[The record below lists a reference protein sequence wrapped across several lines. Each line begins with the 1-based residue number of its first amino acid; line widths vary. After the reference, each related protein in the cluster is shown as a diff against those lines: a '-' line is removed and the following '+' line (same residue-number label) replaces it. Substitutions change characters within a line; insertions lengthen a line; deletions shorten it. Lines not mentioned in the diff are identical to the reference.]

1 MDICVAPVFT
11 NKKDPENVKYPP
23 PIVLTFPLLT
33 LQNYNS
39 NMLRK
44 IIDINFNK
52 NIDKLILL

>member
-1 MDICVAPVFT
+1 MSRTVGALFT
-11 NKKDPENVKYPP
+11 NQKDPENVKYPP
-23 PIVLTFPLLT
+23 PIVLTFFLLT

-52 NIDKLILL
+52 NIDKYKLL